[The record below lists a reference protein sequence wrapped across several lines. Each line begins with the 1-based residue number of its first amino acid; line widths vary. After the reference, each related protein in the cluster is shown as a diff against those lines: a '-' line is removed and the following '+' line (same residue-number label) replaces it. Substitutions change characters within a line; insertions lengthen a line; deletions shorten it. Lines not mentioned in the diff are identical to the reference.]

1 MRRLLWIGIF
11 LICSLLFVFI
21 PVSNAQTSCDTWDYG
36 LPTGILSGTVEQRM
50 DTYCNS
56 SPQDLVLNYFDGL
69 VVTKHNVYNCTS
81 PSCSKST
88 SGGTD
93 TCTNY
98 PKEIVI
104 TFSRPVADF
113 SAGVY
118 GARKVTA
125 NTGQTV
131 TIGPNIQ
138 FEGFSGQPALD
149 RFFSRVAELPASL
162 SPIRLNTI
170 LPMA

>member
-1 MRRLLWIGIF
+1 MKTTLLKTVQIIF
-11 LICSLLFVFI
+11 SLVISFLFYQ
-21 PVSNAQTSCDTWDYG
+21 SANAQTSCDSWDYG
-36 LPTGILSGTVEQRM
+36 LPGGILAGTVAQRM

-56 SPQDLVLNYFDGL
+56 SPQDLVLNYADGL

-104 TFSRPVADF
+104 YLLS
-113 SAGVY
+113 
-118 GARKVTA
+118 
-125 NTGQTV
+125 TG
-131 TIGPNIQ
+131 G
-138 FEGFSGQPALD
+138 
-149 RFFSRVAELPASL
+149 
-162 SPIRLNTI
+162 
-170 LPMA
+170 